1 MVDSDFFTEFN
12 KFLVIEQNRIL
23 LDYKN
28 CDYTLE
34 LYLCY
39 LILGSFPTSLAKKS
53 PKSPPTTS
61 SKYFLCYPKKVPIK
75 AVYGV
80 IEM

>member
-34 LYLCY
+34 LL
-39 LILGSFPTSLAKKS
+39 FPNEPCRKVAKVTSNN
-53 PKSPPTTS
+53 
-61 SKYFLCYPKKVPIK
+61 FIKKVPIK

-80 IEM
+80 VEM

>member
-1 MVDSDFFTEFN
+1 MENINNQSLKIELINKKAEKMVDSDFFTEFN

-34 LYLCY
+34 L
-39 LILGSFPTSLAKKS
+39 
-53 PKSPPTTS
+53 
-61 SKYFLCYPKKVPIK
+61 
-75 AVYGV
+75 
-80 IEM
+80 

>member
-34 LYLCY
+34 LYFIWIYKFSLFSNEPCKKIPKVTSNNFIKVRFY
-39 LILGSFPTSLAKKS
+39 LT
-53 PKSPPTTS
+53 
-61 SKYFLCYPKKVPIK
+61 
-75 AVYGV
+75 
-80 IEM
+80 

>member
-1 MVDSDFFTEFN
+1 VLIIILRRFKKKMVDSDFFTEFN

-34 LYLCY
+34 L
-39 LILGSFPTSLAKKS
+39 
-53 PKSPPTTS
+53 
-61 SKYFLCYPKKVPIK
+61 
-75 AVYGV
+75 
-80 IEM
+80 

>member
-34 LYLCY
+34 LYIYVDLVY
-39 LILGSFPTSLAKKS
+39 FPMSLAKK
-53 PKSPPTTS
+53 
-61 SKYFLCYPKKVPIK
+61 YPK
-75 AVYGV
+75 
-80 IEM
+80 

>member
-23 LDYKN
+23 LEYKN

-34 LYLCY
+34 LYL
-39 LILGSFPTSLAKKS
+39 LI
-53 PKSPPTTS
+53 
-61 SKYFLCYPKKVPIK
+61 
-75 AVYGV
+75 
-80 IEM
+80 